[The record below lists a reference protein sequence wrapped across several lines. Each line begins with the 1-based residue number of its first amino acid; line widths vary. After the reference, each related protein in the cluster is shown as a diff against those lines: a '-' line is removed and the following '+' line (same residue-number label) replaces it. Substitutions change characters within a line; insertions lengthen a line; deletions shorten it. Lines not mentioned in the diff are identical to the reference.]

1 MDDVEVVVLSGPCAF
16 EELPVAGVGDMDVD
30 ASVDVTLDSEALAND
45 EAAVVLAA
53 EVEESIGPSNIL
65 SRFWAS
71 QTAQMKTSAIKA
83 QETFILNVT

>member
-1 MDDVEVVVLSGPCAF
+1 MDDVEVVVLSGPCEF
-16 EELPVAGVGDMDVD
+16 EELAD
-30 ASVDVTLDSEALAND
+30 AVELANK
-45 EAAVVLAA
+45 
-53 EVEESIGPSNIL
+53 L